1 MLLEVL
7 VDQFA
12 ECRHPL
18 AAQSGEVPRRSA
30 ETSSSFPF
38 NQARADVFVSNP
50 PWPRCAPLSSRKRAC
65 QVVPRLTTVPDCLAG
80 IGSSLQH
87 RQPWRGDQVSTIHL
101 AEELLH
107 AGLLVQGAWVVQH
120 LWVRPPRCVAFGCM
134 EAVHVETLPGVSG
147 TPCKSGGPPCYVC
160 GEPAQVLYLDRV
172 TGLERPLCEEHWD
185 YAHSG
190 IDGVFHELV
199 WLSGEHQRFL
209 FDRSASQVEERHA
222 RMREALETT
231 APTAAVLFDWTIG
244 VLVKP
249 EKLHAA
255 SESEW
260 HRHQE
265 IYRVSA
271 ARKLEEEEFWEL
283 RNEEIWLRRAMVHLS
298 RTQGAAKRWQLELTP
313 EPLAFC
319 GWFKGD
325 EWCGSVF
332 ADTKH
337 DRGGGRSY
345 WLSRCD
351 AHRLSRIHSANR

>member
-1 MLLEVL
+1 M
-7 VDQFA
+7 
-12 ECRHPL
+12 CRGGLGGPL
-18 AAQSGEVPRRSA
+18 RRSWRRLAIQERLNLIPA
-30 ETSSSFPF
+30 EPKAIANADAAKVTSLDQTRERPSRDSK
-38 NQARADVFVSNP
+38 NLGYV
-50 PWPRCAPLSSRKRAC
+50 APSQER
-65 QVVPRLTTVPDCLAG
+65 
-80 IGSSLQH
+80 
-87 RQPWRGDQVSTIHL
+87 
-101 AEELLH
+101 
-107 AGLLVQGAWVVQH
+107 
-120 LWVRPPRCVAFGCM
+120 VRPPRCVAFGCM

-147 TPCKSGGPPCYVC
+147 TPRKSGGPACCVC

-209 FDRSASQVEERHA
+209 FDRSASQVDERHT
-222 RMREALETT
+222 RMREALEVT
-231 APTAAVLFDWTIG
+231 APSAAVLFDWTID
-244 VLVKP
+244 VHVEPANLRS
-249 EKLHAA
+249 A
-255 SESEW
+255 SEFEW

-265 IYRVSA
+265 IYRVST

-313 EPLAFC
+313 EPLTFC

-337 DRGGGRSY
+337 HRGGGRSY